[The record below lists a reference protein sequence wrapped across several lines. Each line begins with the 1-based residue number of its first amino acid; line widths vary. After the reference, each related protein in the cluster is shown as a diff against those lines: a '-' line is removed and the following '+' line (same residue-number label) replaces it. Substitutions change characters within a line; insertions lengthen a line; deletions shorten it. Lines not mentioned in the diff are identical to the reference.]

1 MLYLC
6 YVDKIIMPVQVEAA
20 SVRAVGNI
28 YDHLADLRLDPD
40 MIVLVIPN
48 MYDQRTNDAKENL
61 EFLKEYFSGKDV
73 LTEPI
78 HRRVK
83 ITEAGKLG
91 KTVFEYD
98 DEAAGQFF
106 KVLERLVKVVGNG

>member
-1 MLYLC
+1 
-6 YVDKIIMPVQVEAA
+6 
-20 SVRAVGNI
+20 
-28 YDHLADLRLDPD
+28 
-40 MIVLVIPN
+40 

-61 EFLKEYFSGKDV
+61 EFLKEFYSDQDK

-78 HRRVK
+78 HRRVR

-98 DEAAGQFF
+98 EEAANQFF
-106 KVLERLVKVVGNG
+106 KVLERLVNTIGDEQTG